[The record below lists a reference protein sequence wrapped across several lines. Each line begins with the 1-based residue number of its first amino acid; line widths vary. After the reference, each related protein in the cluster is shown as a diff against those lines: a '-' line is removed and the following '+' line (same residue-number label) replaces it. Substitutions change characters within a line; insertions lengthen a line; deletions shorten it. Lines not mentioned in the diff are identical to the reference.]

1 MHEYAA
7 NRYLLRVEREL
18 GLLESLAHE
27 GVVLSSLGHLALYP
41 DLHAA
46 NMEKKQM
53 FAFFLFGPDRPLK
66 EEDIMFSKVL

>member
-41 DLHAA
+41 DLHGP
-46 NMEKKQM
+46 NMKKRS
-53 FAFFLFGPDRPLK
+53 FYSL
-66 EEDIMFSKVL
+66 

>member
-27 GVVLSSLGHLALYP
+27 GVVLSSLGHLALDP
-41 DLHAA
+41 DL
-46 NMEKKQM
+46 
-53 FAFFLFGPDRPLK
+53 LFKGGFRREAK
-66 EEDIMFSKVL
+66 